1 MTVDS
6 FDHAGLHVRIVAD
19 DDPLDPCAEFDQ
31 TGTMVCW
38 HSRYYLGHTG
48 GQRRS
53 DGEHGRKE
61 YRGLWREPCDFEKW
75 WKENGKGGIRLPLA
89 LLDHSGLHMW
99 VGSGAHPL
107 DPGGWDSGQ
116 VGWIFITR
124 DQILREFGGSYVK
137 EDGKQKWVVHAK
149 RMTSKMRE
157 KAEACLC
164 AEVKLYDRYLTG
176 DVYGY
181 IIEDD
186 DGNRI
191 DSCWGFYGD
200 KDAVSQA
207 KEMAEH
213 AAQNLVIGGTI

>member
-1 MTVDS
+1 
-6 FDHAGLHVRIVAD
+6 
-19 DDPLDPCAEFDQ
+19 
-31 TGTMVCW
+31 
-38 HSRYYLGHTG
+38 
-48 GQRRS
+48 
-53 DGEHGRKE
+53 
-61 YRGLWREPCDFEKW
+61 
-75 WKENGKGGIRLPLA
+75 
-89 LLDHSGLHMW
+89 
-99 VGSGAHPL
+99 
-107 DPGGWDSGQ
+107 
-116 VGWIFITR
+116 
-124 DQILREFGGSYVK
+124 
-137 EDGKQKWVVHAK
+137 
-149 RMTSKMRE
+149 MRE